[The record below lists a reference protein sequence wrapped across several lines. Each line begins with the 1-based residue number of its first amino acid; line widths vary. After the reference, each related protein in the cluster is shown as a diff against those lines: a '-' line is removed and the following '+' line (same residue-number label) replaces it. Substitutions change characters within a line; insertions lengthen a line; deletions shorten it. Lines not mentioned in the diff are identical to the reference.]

1 MTQTRF
7 YILTLIPFTFRVLLV
22 WYLIAIATELI
33 FPGFVSAVVN
43 LDFLLIAVILLG
55 SISLLISR
63 KKV

>member
-1 MTQTRF
+1 MTSH
-7 YILTLIPFTFRVLLV
+7 YLTLVPFTFRVALV
-22 WYLIAIATELI
+22 WYLIAIAAELI
-33 FPGFVSAVVN
+33 FPGLVSAVFN